1 MFGRSNSADEAFGGA
16 AGPVSLTLTL
26 TLTLT
31 SASASPN
38 PHPQPHPQPH
48 LTLTLPLSLPLT
60 LSLTLTKQAIPR
72 VAELMAQ
79 HLGWSKKEKS
89 RQIKLAEESLDLT

>member
-1 MFGRSNSADEAFGGA
+1 M
-16 AGPVSLTLTL
+16 
-26 TLTLT
+26 
-31 SASASPN
+31 
-38 PHPQPHPQPH
+38 
-48 LTLTLPLSLPLT
+48 PLSLPLT
-60 LSLTLTKQAIPR
+60 LSITLTKQAIPR